1 MNARPLIATNTELLL
16 WFFVAVAV
24 LALVGIVVR
33 AFRERR
39 TLHDLRL
46 AAKSFRPRRRDLR
59 VDRAPDVSGDYRQT
73 LPRHARECNLRNP
86 AR

>member
-1 MNARPLIATNTELLL
+1 MVETNAELLL
-16 WFFVAVAV
+16 WFFVGVAV
-24 LALVGIVVR
+24 LALVGIVVKTV
-33 AFRERR
+33 RERR
-39 TLHDLRL
+39 TLHDMRR
-46 AAKSFRPRRRDLR
+46 AAQAFEPRPRDLR